1 MSLRWA
7 SNTKYIFLQL
17 HIIKYY
23 DGILLKTYYIYI
35 VSILKIAKI
44 GHPILLKKADK
55 ISKFS
60 NDLLKKNIYD
70 MSETMI
76 DYGGIGLAAPQVHQ
90 SKRIIIFR
98 NPDIE
103 TKEKIHITAIL
114 NPSFQPLSNEKEDDW
129 EGCLSI
135 PGMQGLV
142 RRYSKIKYEGFD
154 IDGNQIQ
161 KKAEGLHAR
170 VIQHEIDHLDGVLYT
185 ERLADKK
192 AFGFEKEIIE
202 YWKNENQS
210 AK

>member
-1 MSLRWA
+1 M
-7 SNTKYIFLQL
+7 
-17 HIIKYY
+17 
-23 DGILLKTYYIYI
+23 
-35 VSILKIAKI
+35 SILKIAKF
-44 GHPILLKKADK
+44 GHPILLKKTQEVKDIGSEK
-55 ISKFS
+55 I
-60 NDLLKKNIYD
+60 KKIIYD
-70 MSETMI
+70 MSETML
-76 DYGGIGLAAPQVHQ
+76 DYNGVGLAAPQVHINK
-90 SKRIIIFR
+90 SIFVFR
-98 NPDIE
+98 NPENLKKDSNIEVSAIINPTIE
-103 TKEKIHITAIL
+103 TIGDKK
-114 NPSFQPLSNEKEDDW
+114 NDDW